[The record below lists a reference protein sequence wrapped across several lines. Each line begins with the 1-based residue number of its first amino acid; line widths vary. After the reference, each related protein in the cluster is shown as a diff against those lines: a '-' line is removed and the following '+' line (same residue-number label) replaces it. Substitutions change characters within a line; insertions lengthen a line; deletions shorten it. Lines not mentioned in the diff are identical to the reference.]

1 MRIRRTDM
9 SPFSMI
15 VFCLGVIP
23 ISAQDLPESRQVNF
37 DVN

>member
-9 SPFSMI
+9 NSFLMS

-23 ISAQDLPESRQVNF
+23 NSAQDLPESRQVNF